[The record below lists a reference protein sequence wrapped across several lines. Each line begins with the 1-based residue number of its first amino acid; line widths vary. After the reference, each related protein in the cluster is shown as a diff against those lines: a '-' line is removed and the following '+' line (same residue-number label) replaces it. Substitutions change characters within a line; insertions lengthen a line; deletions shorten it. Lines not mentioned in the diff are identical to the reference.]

1 MLLFYFILYIFFFL
15 MIRLPPRSTLF
26 PYTTLFR
33 SRGRLAVC
41 TKRTINGIARKSP
54 AKIPEVSARC
64 SVARHAAPSIERV
77 GDAHVADVVCYERGG
92 TACGATHASAIAWIQ
107 RTFKEWLGRQRVEIG
122 QIRRVR
128 AATLQCGCRHVC
140 AVVRGRHHVFPGVGE
155 TLPAHS
161 HP

>member
-1 MLLFYFILYIFFFL
+1 GLRVKSVSVRQRQFEECSIVVAVTVANG
-15 MIRLPPRSTLF
+15 RGEG
-26 PYTTLFR
+26 
-33 SRGRLAVC
+33 GRLAVC

-92 TACGATHASAIAWIQ
+92 TVCGATHASAIAWIQ

-140 AVVRGRHHVFPGVGE
+140 A
-155 TLPAHS
+155 
-161 HP
+161 